1 MKKFL
6 LFIGAAI
13 LAVLLGF
20 FIGNNFLKNDK
31 DESINTKI
39 NKENNNLVEN
49 INAKTNEEVPT
60 NSHEEKISINTT
72 IKEIIYYNDCNHKIE
87 RKITDIN
94 AYINMTKEKFQKAF
108 PDWEIKEFNA
118 NNVVLYKEENDFCNE
133 HFLVKDEEGYVE
145 IYTIDNDNNILEL
158 LDKTD
163 IATKYLAKPDQ
174 DNLKKGMIIYTQ
186 ENLNKLIE
194 DFE

>member
-13 LAVLLGF
+13 LAILLGF
-20 FIGNNFLKNDK
+20 FIGKNFLKNDK

-49 INAKTNEEVPT
+49 INANTNEEILA

-72 IKEIIYYNDCNHKIE
+72 IKEIICYNDCNHKIE
-87 RKITDIN
+87 RKITDTN
-94 AYINMTKEKFQKAF
+94 AYINMTKEKFQKVF
-108 PDWEIKEFNA
+108 PDWEIKEFNE

-145 IYTIDNDNNILEL
+145 IYTIDNDNNVLEL

-163 IATKYLAKPDQ
+163 IATKYLTKPDQ

>member
-6 LFIGAAI
+6 WFIGAAI
-13 LAVLLGF
+13 LAILLGF
-20 FIGNNFLKNDK
+20 FIGKNFLKNDK
-31 DESINTKI
+31 DESVDTKI
-39 NKENNNLVEN
+39 NKETNNLIEHVN
-49 INAKTNEEVPT
+49 VISNEEIPT

-94 AYINMTKEKFQKAF
+94 NYINMTKEKFQKAF
-108 PDWEIKEFNA
+108 PDWEIKEFNT

-133 HFLVKDEEGYVE
+133 HFLVKDEEGYVK

-158 LDKTD
+158 LDKTN

-194 DFE
+194 DYE